1 MQDRISSPYPITPIA
16 YFKRYIR
23 NIDLH
28 NETQEKCHL
37 IYASLELRFTI
48 EALLFSYLH
57 ALNGGELTQSQQ
69 KLYRPKDLKKAI
81 LSVDPLFLVKLEFV
95 DMASFM
101 NRLTS
106 SQLRPDIDLLSL
118 VHGKLGYWLHAE
130 YSAVVRRVP
139 EERWIQLSN
148 LFDSLN
154 KHLSLVLSY
163 PLLQFN
169 LSEEGEELMVR
180 YARGELTKPEVEQRM
195 NQQFGRIFNGI
206 SHHFLLDE

>member
-1 MQDRISSPYPITPIA
+1 MQDQISSPYPITPIA

-23 NIDLH
+23 NIDSH

-37 IYASLELRFTI
+37 IYAALELRFTI

-57 ALNGGELTQSQQ
+57 ALNGGELTKSQQ
-69 KLYRPKDLKKAI
+69 NLYRPKDLKKAI
-81 LSVDPLFLVKLEFV
+81 LSVDPLFLVKLEFA

-118 VHGKLGYWLHAE
+118 VHGKLGDWLHAE

-139 EERWIQLSN
+139 EERWIQLSD

-154 KHLSLVLSY
+154 KHLSLILSY

-195 NQQFGRIFNGI
+195 NQRFGLIFKGT